1 MEVHMKSE
9 TMKMICRFLIVAL
22 MMLPFQAVQASM
34 IGTDQASAAAS
45 AQVERDAVLNLIS
58 RTEVAGQLQSM
69 GLDPQTARDRV
80 GAMTDQE
87 VHALAGKVGSEPA
100 GASKIGNRWAWGAV
114 IIIAIVIYYN
124 WK

>member
-1 MEVHMKSE
+1 MEVQMKSE

-34 IGTDQASAAAS
+34 IGTDHAAAAAS
-45 AQVERDAVLNLIS
+45 AQVDRDAVLNLIS

-69 GLDPQTARDRV
+69 GLDPQTALDRV

-87 VHALAGKVGSEPA
+87 VHALAGRVETEPA
-100 GASKIGNRWAWGAV
+100 GAKTKSGWVWAAV
-114 IIIAIVIYYN
+114 IIIAVVIYFNY
-124 WK
+124 K

>member
-1 MEVHMKSE
+1 MKSE

-87 VHALAGKVGSEPA
+87 VHALAGKVGSEPT
-100 GASKIGNRWAWGAV
+100 GASKIGNRWAWAAV

>member
-1 MEVHMKSE
+1 MKSE

-34 IGTDQASAAAS
+34 IGTDQAAAAAS
-45 AQVERDAVLNLIS
+45 AQVERDAMLNLIS

-69 GLDPQTARDRV
+69 GLDPQIARDRV

-87 VHALAGKVGSEPA
+87 VHTLAGRVETEPA
-100 GASKIGNRWAWGAV
+100 GAKKLSSGWAWAAA
-114 IIIAIVIYYN
+114 IIIAMVIYYN

>member
-34 IGTDQASAAAS
+34 IGTDQAAAAAS

-87 VHALAGKVGSEPA
+87 VHALAGRVDTEPA
-100 GASKIGNRWAWGAV
+100 GAKMKSGWAWAAA
-114 IIIAIVIYYN
+114 IIIAMVIYYN